1 MIKKTDE
8 VKEMIWTQTPPGGT
22 FSSVE
27 EYETYR
33 EMIKEYDISAYDDF
47 VATGHEWCWCLVG
60 NIVESHEYGESHEL
74 KEGTKQFSKG
84 SKVYLAPG
92 QWAAG
97 KLSDVFPAIDLAKTA
112 DGRWI
117 LIEVNDAQESGFVGL
132 NSISLWRN
140 VVEAAQDRTWIP
152 VEDFFEEGTVI
163 MAGDPLEN
171 QSLISVQKKSLTFEP
186 V

>member
-1 MIKKTDE
+1 M
-8 VKEMIWTQTPPGGT
+8 
-22 FSSVE
+22 
-27 EYETYR
+27 
-33 EMIKEYDISAYDDF
+33 
-47 VATGHEWCWCLVG
+47 
-60 NIVESHEYGESHEL
+60 
-74 KEGTKQFSKG
+74 
-84 SKVYLAPG
+84 
-92 QWAAG
+92 
-97 KLSDVFPAIDLAKTA
+97 FPAIDLAKTA

-171 QSLISVQKKSLTFEP
+171 QSLISVPKKSLTFEP
-186 V
+186 VYIFYDIIDFL